1 MREIVRKTM
10 HLSAG
15 IALALLVYYDL
26 FSLKLFIPVL
36 ALGVVLS
43 ILSRKH
49 DLPIVS
55 WLLDSYER
63 PDNRRIFP
71 GKGAVALLAG
81 SILAVIL
88 FDRITAFVS
97 ILILAIADSVS
108 HIVGKYAGR
117 NAHFFNKRKMVEGTI
132 AGIIL
137 ASIVAAFF
145 IHPLKSVIVS
155 SVAMFFE
162 IFEHKLLDDN
172 VTIPL
177 IVGTSLKVLAF
188 W

>member
-1 MREIVRKTM
+1 MRELKRKFI

-15 IALALLVYYDL
+15 IVLALLVYYNMFNL
-26 FSLKLFIPVL
+26 RIFVPLL
-36 ALGVVLS
+36 ALGIILS
-43 ILSRKH
+43 LLSRKYCI
-49 DLPIVS
+49 PVIN
-55 WLLDSYER
+55 WLLHSCER
-63 PDNRRIFP
+63 SKDRRFFP
-71 GKGAVALLAG
+71 GKGALALLAG
-81 SILAVIL
+81 AILAVAL
-88 FDRITAFVS
+88 FDRSTAFIS
-97 ILILAIADSVS
+97 ILVLAIADSVS

-117 NAHFFNKRKMVEGTI
+117 TAHFLNKRKMVEGTI

-145 IHPLKSVIVS
+145 IHPLKSIIVS

-172 VTIPL
+172 VVIPL
-177 IVGTSLKVLAF
+177 VVGSLLKLLAF